1 MNTWSANV
9 SMELIMTPR
18 SLGIDTRLI
27 SGNGGG
33 CVTRLGF
40 DVNTISL
47 MLSQFNLTAE
57 NSVSIRK

>member
-1 MNTWSANV
+1 
-9 SMELIMTPR
+9 MTPR